1 MPFYVSL
8 SLICGGLIGFL
19 VGISFKRDDLPLV
32 PILGS
37 ITVVGILFAGTTADT
52 NQVAI
57 MSLKGAAIFFG
68 SYIIAF
74 AITFYLKRLCR
85 KS

>member
-1 MPFYVSL
+1 MTFYVGL
-8 SLICGGLIGFL
+8 FLIGGGLIGFL

-32 PILGS
+32 IVLGVM
-37 ITVVGILFAGTTADT
+37 VVMGILFAGTIADA
-52 NQVAI
+52 NHVAI
-57 MSLKGAAIFFG
+57 MSLKATVIFLG
-68 SYIIAF
+68 SYIITF